1 MYDWVLLQHCHSDS
15 TLLQHFQV
23 CLLVWCS
30 ERSKSARA
38 PRHDKAQKERAQNAL
53 KHYQGAA
60 TPPVRTIAPSLPSCH
75 QSARMADVPQKGSLP
90 EAPRRVQSSQNPS
103 RNEVSRLDS
112 TQIIDPCQKRPS
124 PTDAIHAN
132 SSQPSDPLD
141 NPQAAKG
148 AVLDAG
154 ILDPSNAYANSS
166 DMATMAKFPLTEARS
181 ATSRLSK
188 VADEHFAFGVKWDS
202 IDRLWTAEVL
212 DPAKRICKVFGAF
225 ATAQEAAHC
234 YDRNALKLFGTLA
247 VLNFPLA
254 DYKCLRNG
262 SYIYLPGPADRPSL
276 GGNSQRGGQESL
288 GGEFATDAS

>member
-1 MYDWVLLQHCHSDS
+1 MTGSSYNIVILTAQHCHSDS
-15 TLLQHFQV
+15 TLVQHFQV

-60 TPPVRTIAPSLPSCH
+60 TPPVRTIAPSLPSCR

-90 EAPRRVQSSQNPS
+90 EAPRCVQSSQNPS
-103 RNEVSRLDS
+103 CHEVSRLDS

-181 ATSRLSK
+181 ATSRLSTNPIMT
-188 VADEHFAFGVKWDS
+188 DS
-202 IDRLWTAEVL
+202 SASPEVTHLACCTACDL
-212 DPAKRICKVFGAF
+212 
-225 ATAQEAAHC
+225 
-234 YDRNALKLFGTLA
+234 LA
-247 VLNFPLA
+247 CVYVSCHGFIWLLVCLCTCLCRSSSVSVCIV
-254 DYKCLRNG
+254 CLRSVHLCVRLCIYVSVAVSVSKLALRFVTVCCTLG
-262 SYIYLPGPADRPSL
+262 S
-276 GGNSQRGGQESL
+276 QTCQ
-288 GGEFATDAS
+288 